1 MDGNYAY
8 SLEDVV
14 AALSGPG
21 GNIPLTGD
29 EAGGAKE
36 GVSIARTGDANVMLT
51 GGDGS
56 WSHSLQG
63 DKSGTV
69 TITLLKTST
78 INQALQN
85 LFDYQRASS
94 RNWGRNTIVITDKAR
109 GDVITCL
116 GCAFVKDPDT
126 KYATE
131 AGTNEWVFHC
141 GRIDKKLGA

>member
-8 SLEDVV
+8 SLKDVV

-36 GVSIARTGDANVMLT
+36 GISVVRTGDTNVMLT

-69 TITLLKTST
+69 TLRLLKTST
-78 INQALQN
+78 INKALQN
-85 LFDYQRASS
+85 LYNYQRESA

-109 GDVITCL
+109 DDVITCL
-116 GCAFVKDPDT
+116 GCAFSKDADSN
-126 KYATE
+126 YAAE
-131 AGTNEWVFHC
+131 AGTTEWVFHA
-141 GRIDKKLGA
+141 GRIDKKLGS